1 MADLLI
7 DKALIDKVKKENGT
21 VLTFDNLSD
30 SVKEKLRDEHI
41 IGIIDKHFMLDCA
54 IKEIDL
60 TDCVGITDATLVHIA
75 NKCKRLKH
83 LFVSR
88 CVNITEDGI
97 QAIAEK
103 IGKNLDSLYYSG
115 CNRCTD
121 AALQAVVQHCPNL
134 VELWADDT
142 GITQM
147 PESIGNLPKLREL
160 CLENNGIKAIPP
172 SFTLLRHTLRDF
184 RISGNPLQH
193 PPPPLE
199 VAQRSIKE
207 KQHYVSR
214 AANATCTA
222 IFIACLCCCCPYFYC
237 VEWCEM
243 CCYPS

>member
-7 DKALIDKVKKENGT
+7 DKPFVDNVKKENGT
-21 VLTFDNLSD
+21 VLSFDNLSD

-41 IGIIDKHFMLDCA
+41 IGIIDKHFMLACA

-103 IGKNLDSLYYSG
+103 IGKNLDSLYYIG

-121 AALQAVVQHCPNL
+121 AALQAVVQHCPN
-134 VELWADDT
+134 
-142 GITQM
+142 
-147 PESIGNLPKLREL
+147 
-160 CLENNGIKAIPP
+160 
-172 SFTLLRHTLRDF
+172 LRDF

-199 VAQRSIKE
+199 VAQRPIKG
-207 KQHYVSR
+207 KQHSVSR
-214 AANATCTA
+214 AANGNANATC
-222 IFIACLCCCCPYFYC
+222 IIIACCCYCCLECFCCPCFYFFD
-237 VEWCEM
+237 WCA
-243 CCYPS
+243 S